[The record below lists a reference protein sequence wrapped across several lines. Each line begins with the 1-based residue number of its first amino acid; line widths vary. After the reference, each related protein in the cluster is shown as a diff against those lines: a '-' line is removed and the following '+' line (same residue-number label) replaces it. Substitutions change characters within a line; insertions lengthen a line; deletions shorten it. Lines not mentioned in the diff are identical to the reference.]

1 MYMYLILVLF
11 YILVI
16 MYMYIQCLHNVH
28 VFVLCNLAVCV
39 TQTEHPQNVTNHT
52 EVNIC
57 AVTCAIINLWSY
69 PLDYSEPTS
78 SPHDKNI
85 SP

>member
-1 MYMYLILVLF
+1 
-11 YILVI
+11 

-57 AVTCAIINLWSY
+57 AVMCNYQSY

-78 SPHDKNI
+78 SPHDENI